1 MSWNKNS
8 KKLGKNK
15 ATREEEKLRKVVRND
30 SQATRVTRKNE
41 KMKAGPKNTPS
52 VSVVGKFPTNS
63 RSCDPGGPTNVAGGG
78 LMAFGA
84 CCIVSRACFEETVS
98 ALLRGSQSRKSR
110 VPRIIPFLA
119 SALGVFSLLS
129 DSCLLLVLTPPCF
142 FLPVFV
148 FSHRSDRSSTLSLFC
163 LSHSPHIPLSFGF
176 LFCFLKTIFR
186 IFCFVSLFADF

>member
-1 MSWNKNS
+1 M
-8 KKLGKNK
+8 
-15 ATREEEKLRKVVRND
+15 
-30 SQATRVTRKNE
+30 
-41 KMKAGPKNTPS
+41 
-52 VSVVGKFPTNS
+52 
-63 RSCDPGGPTNVAGGG
+63 AGGG

-186 IFCFVSLFADF
+186 IFCFVSLLLTSDFCFVCPSSFFLLVVIHFCFHNRFKLSSEFFVIFANFSKKQGSKDHPILSFCFGCVLSPL